1 MDKEQFF
8 NLIKR
13 QDLHILEVTETPYP
27 VYESLISDS
36 GYKDYVFAKVHS
48 ERYKEPCFICVAVPF
63 GLDHNTMNK
72 GLARELAARF
82 MTELYNQEAERA
94 KSERVI

>member
-1 MDKEQFF
+1 MDKSQFF

-13 QDLHILEVTETPYP
+13 QNLHILEVTDAPYQ
-27 VYESLISDS
+27 VYERLIEESD
-36 GYKDYVFAKVHS
+36 YADYVFGKVYS
-48 ERYKEPCFICVAVPF
+48 ERYKEPCFICIAVPDE
-63 GLDHNTMNK
+63 LTEQTMGK

-94 KSERVI
+94 KSESL